1 MSAVAVSIGGASN
14 ASSLQPQ
21 KYKDPLDFIRD
32 FVLNSKDPMMALN
45 LVMIGVIKQAQKID
59 SVRPEAFEPVDGDT
73 RPREEQLSEFETYKM
88 LARDFLDKLDKEYPS
103 DQHMDQSP
111 K

>member
-14 ASSLQPQ
+14 ASSLTPH

-45 LVMIGVIKQAQKID
+45 LIMMSIVKQSQKIAAVP
-59 SVRPEAFEPVDGDT
+59 SEKFEPLDEDSRT
-73 RPREEQLSEFETYKM
+73 RSEQLEEFETYKM
-88 LARDFLDKLDKEYPS
+88 IAIDFLAKMDKEYPA
-103 DQHMDQSP
+103 DQHMDANT
-111 K
+111 